1 MGLAQ
6 HHDAI
11 TGTARRDPT
20 QDYIR
25 RLKSSFDT
33 LMQAMGDMLSRV
45 LKTGSETVSATF
57 TDINKARNDTI

>member
-33 LMQAMGDMLSRV
+33 LIQAMGDMLSRV
-45 LKTGSETVSATF
+45 LKIGSEAVSVNF
-57 TDINKARNDTI
+57 MDINKAC

>member
-33 LMQAMGDMLSRV
+33 LIQAMGDMLSRV
-45 LKTGSETVSATF
+45 LKIGSEAVSVNF
-57 TDINKARNDTI
+57 MDINKACL